1 MLAFITW
8 KSISLSGLEYLGMLK
23 GLGFESSVCHCVFFL
38 LFTIL
43 IIINCLIMISDN
55 KILDL

>member
-1 MLAFITW
+1 
-8 KSISLSGLEYLGMLK
+8 MLK
-23 GLGFESSVCHCVFFL
+23 GLGFEFSVCHYVFF
-38 LFTIL
+38 FIVSIL